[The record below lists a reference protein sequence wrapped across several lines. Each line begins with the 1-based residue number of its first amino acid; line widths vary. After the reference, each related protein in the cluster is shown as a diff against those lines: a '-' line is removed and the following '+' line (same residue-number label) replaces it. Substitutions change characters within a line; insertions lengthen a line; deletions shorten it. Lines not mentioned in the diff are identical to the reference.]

1 METTG
6 DNKTENQK
14 NGGTDLHSTSNSV
27 SDKQTKLN
35 IPAVVVRNENN
46 DIIEQMDEPSIDF
59 SQTIRRNLKS
69 KLIQRANSPVKEHK
83 DKLQD
88 TMSENSESGSEEG
101 LSDSSDTEREGPSE
115 LGKKGGKN
123 VNVDQTSKEE
133 QTGMVTELAKEK
145 GESVTTVKEGEDLQ
159 VSMVTDPGKK
169 EEESVGRVREDGK
182 VEAATETVL
191 KDKGGEKV
199 NKAVDSE
206 KEQADIMAETATEV
220 SKNIDTIK
228 KGEGLK
234 TTTVMKQRIM
244 RGEKIHTSKDNSEE
258 ENSVVS
264 VKCGEPVVEKDSD
277 AGEGKK
283 AELSDL
289 TGKDSRKPTVEERLE
304 IVANEKTHESEE
316 EKTVSEVECEKGK
329 EISSEQECLE
339 KDILNQ
345 STNAKKT
352 AVEEDD
358 NVQNDCAEENDKSN
372 KDKNSNEDKKK
383 SSDDVRF
390 TEIVPKECGKELTE
404 KASTNTVPE
413 DEADSSLDEKDF
425 SQFNLTKTTTVVC
438 SPPPPLMIPALGVA
452 VNPASIPA
460 VGQFPRGA
468 VDLNTV
474 AIQQFQQFNLQPTVS
489 SSSAPLAQVLISPA
503 VATAYS
509 PGVAQNR
516 FPTPNHSINIVH
528 RSQVQPSGHHLITGL
543 PVGIVPFVPSSN
555 VRTMIHSQ
563 VSGGLQPRIM
573 AQNIPVLPSSTQTP
587 TTVQT
592 TQRTFPSS
600 TAVTHQVS
608 PNHTSSISLVPV
620 ISTSSL
626 MQAGT
631 ITMQQLVN
639 SPIAAP
645 RLVSTSTIAP
655 HVILATQAQ
664 VRQTGSP
671 TITSK
676 QPPQTSIPPPQQSKP
691 DAAPVQQKADASTY
705 VDNDSIDISLVNKV
719 KMFYFQCDM
728 CTFVTKSAQNFR
740 RHYMLHLSYKPYA
753 CTNCGFSS
761 CNKYGFSSHLKNHQ
775 ACVGQKFV
783 YKKDIEAERQLER
796 NVNSCK
802 HYKWVSDEENDKS
815 SKELFGDQR
824 RFRFTSKKS
833 DTGNSALESRIS
845 GESIDES
852 PSDVQLGVVK
862 KTYSGKKKI
871 RDILGEMESNS
882 RKQTEHLSQ
891 LNNVEDSPKS
901 VSKNEKAS
909 NSGERVQVAESND
922 HVLMLNSGS
931 SVGAVPAK
939 DTSQEE
945 ETDSDDMSDVIDPLP
960 SMKIIPKTSGS
971 KGSEYKKP
979 GRRGRKKQNGTM
991 KTSNYLRKN
1000 FQKAKKIL
1008 RNTKMLKRRRKRVN
1022 KVQNYEIVD
1031 ESNILDLP
1039 RVRKFK
1045 TTFDPSPD
1053 LYKRRKREALEEEE
1067 FQKPPKLPVPSKPE
1081 AKESPLYYK
1090 CPYCGQS
1097 GDSAVGIK
1105 RHAFW
1110 VHNMCE
1116 YTCNLCMYMSMSKQE
1131 CLRHCYADHPGT
1143 SPCIK
1148 RSFCKTMEVE
1158 EVTDNRDEGEKDG
1171 EEEKEMDKER
1181 DEHEDSKSGNEEK
1194 ESSEES
1200 RPKVRYPIKG
1210 QQNVRCIQ
1218 CDMKLTHKGMQMHLL
1233 RMHKVFMYKCSYCKF
1248 VRRNIG
1254 EVTDHCTSEHG
1265 FKICKAVRVAYDL
1278 QKGHDLIEFLPK
1290 KKLKETKKS
1299 KYSRM
1304 LTFKKNFK
1312 LKRRPLSMK
1321 ANCPLCGF
1329 ASNYIGVQRH
1339 LSMRHKLKK
1348 LQCGRCGHVT
1358 YNKSDALRHSR
1369 NVHKEET
1376 PYVLRTFADIESVAA
1391 MSKEDLNKC
1400 GVVMFKQKE
1409 DQSSDTEDEEAN
1421 KDLDAKNDAKVPK
1434 AATPLEKETGNVSCP
1449 VCFSEKRT
1457 LRGVEL
1463 HMMHLHKIC
1472 NWLCGRCGFQST
1484 DKYVTLQHSVDLHK
1498 DEDPMIS
1505 RTLVNLDKYLAEK
1518 NMDLDYRLATTK
1530 HLDAKTDP
1538 YKPDFDEDEAVED
1551 IYNQKDQEEMSHDL
1565 NVDPE
1570 SRNSRKAFKR
1580 RSCSPKGPVIGSVAS
1595 AASEKVTIKK
1605 SVREFPRTSGGD
1617 SVDSDSTEDGFVVK
1631 KKRSKKISQIAR
1643 SSPSLGYTPSS
1654 FVVRPKDMNR
1664 LNQGFSCV
1672 YCNYAAP
1679 LRHQVRL
1686 HCYDKH
1692 TNHPACVMEFQVNGE
1707 ENFYR
1712 DDGTDDVLSDASDNS
1727 DGEAKKIQNEA
1738 VLKST
1743 VSETGKKSTT
1753 SCCDSDSLK
1762 EDDKMGLQ
1770 MKRSESIT
1778 SRDTDTDELHAS
1790 EIIDSGGKRFRRG
1803 RKRKNRFNNPLKT
1816 LVHKLN
1822 SSQINLED
1830 TFHGSLDEVDS
1841 FLNKFGVRT
1850 LNMDMLTQQQ
1860 FSDFI
1865 ERFGSCLQ
1873 PV

>member
-191 KDKGGEKV
+191 KDEGGEKV

-555 VRTMIHSQ
+555 VRTMIHPQ

-719 KMFYFQCDM
+719 KMFYFQCDK

-1376 PYVLRTFADIESVAA
+1376 PYVLRTFVDIESVAA

-1580 RSCSPKGPVIGSVAS
+1580 RSCSPKGPDIGSVAS

-1643 SSPSLGYTPSS
+1643 SSPSLG
-1654 FVVRPKDMNR
+1654 
-1664 LNQGFSCV
+1664 
-1672 YCNYAAP
+1672 
-1679 LRHQVRL
+1679 
-1686 HCYDKH
+1686 
-1692 TNHPACVMEFQVNGE
+1692 
-1707 ENFYR
+1707 
-1712 DDGTDDVLSDASDNS
+1712 
-1727 DGEAKKIQNEA
+1727 
-1738 VLKST
+1738 
-1743 VSETGKKSTT
+1743 
-1753 SCCDSDSLK
+1753 
-1762 EDDKMGLQ
+1762 
-1770 MKRSESIT
+1770 ES
-1778 SRDTDTDELHAS
+1778 
-1790 EIIDSGGKRFRRG
+1790 
-1803 RKRKNRFNNPLKT
+1803 
-1816 LVHKLN
+1816 
-1822 SSQINLED
+1822 
-1830 TFHGSLDEVDS
+1830 
-1841 FLNKFGVRT
+1841 
-1850 LNMDMLTQQQ
+1850 
-1860 FSDFI
+1860 
-1865 ERFGSCLQ
+1865 SCL
-1873 PV
+1873 

>member
-191 KDKGGEKV
+191 KDEGGEKV

-304 IVANEKTHESEE
+304 IVANEKTRESEE

-555 VRTMIHSQ
+555 VRTMIHPQ

-719 KMFYFQCDM
+719 KMFYFQCDK

-922 HVLMLNSGS
+922 HVLMLNSDS

-971 KGSEYKKP
+971 KGPEYKKP

-1580 RSCSPKGPVIGSVAS
+1580 RSCSPKGPDIGSVAS

>member
-191 KDKGGEKV
+191 KDEGGEKV

-555 VRTMIHSQ
+555 VRTMIHPQ

-719 KMFYFQCDM
+719 KMFYFQCDK

-922 HVLMLNSGS
+922 HVLMLNSDS

-971 KGSEYKKP
+971 KGPEYKKP

-1580 RSCSPKGPVIGSVAS
+1580 RSCSPKGPDIGSVAS

-1643 SSPSLGYTPSS
+1643 SSPSLG
-1654 FVVRPKDMNR
+1654 
-1664 LNQGFSCV
+1664 
-1672 YCNYAAP
+1672 
-1679 LRHQVRL
+1679 
-1686 HCYDKH
+1686 
-1692 TNHPACVMEFQVNGE
+1692 
-1707 ENFYR
+1707 
-1712 DDGTDDVLSDASDNS
+1712 
-1727 DGEAKKIQNEA
+1727 
-1738 VLKST
+1738 
-1743 VSETGKKSTT
+1743 
-1753 SCCDSDSLK
+1753 
-1762 EDDKMGLQ
+1762 
-1770 MKRSESIT
+1770 ES
-1778 SRDTDTDELHAS
+1778 
-1790 EIIDSGGKRFRRG
+1790 
-1803 RKRKNRFNNPLKT
+1803 
-1816 LVHKLN
+1816 
-1822 SSQINLED
+1822 
-1830 TFHGSLDEVDS
+1830 
-1841 FLNKFGVRT
+1841 
-1850 LNMDMLTQQQ
+1850 
-1860 FSDFI
+1860 
-1865 ERFGSCLQ
+1865 SCL
-1873 PV
+1873 

>member
-922 HVLMLNSGS
+922 HVLMLNSDS

-971 KGSEYKKP
+971 KGPEYKKP

-1580 RSCSPKGPVIGSVAS
+1580 RSCSPKGPDIGSVAS

>member
-123 VNVDQTSKEE
+123 VNVDQASKEE

-145 GESVTTVKEGEDLQ
+145 GDSVTTVKEGEDLQ

-191 KDKGGEKV
+191 KDEGGEKV

-234 TTTVMKQRIM
+234 TTTVMKPSIM

-372 KDKNSNEDKKK
+372 KDKNSNEDKRK

-555 VRTMIHSQ
+555 VRTMIHPQ

-719 KMFYFQCDM
+719 KMFYFQCDK

-891 LNNVEDSPKS
+891 LNNVEDSPKV

-971 KGSEYKKP
+971 KGPEYKKP

-1580 RSCSPKGPVIGSVAS
+1580 RSCSPKGPDIGSVAS

-1738 VLKST
+1738 VIKST
-1743 VSETGKKSTT
+1743 VNETGKKSTT

-1762 EDDKMGLQ
+1762 EDDRMGLQ

>member
-1580 RSCSPKGPVIGSVAS
+1580 RSCSPKGPDIGSVAS

>member
-123 VNVDQTSKEE
+123 VNVDQASKEE
-133 QTGMVTELAKEK
+133 QTGMVTELSKEK

-191 KDKGGEKV
+191 KDEGGEKV

-206 KEQADIMAETATEV
+206 KEQADIMAETVTEV

-372 KDKNSNEDKKK
+372 KDKNSNEDKRK

-474 AIQQFQQFNLQPTVS
+474 AIQQFQQFNIQPTVS

-555 VRTMIHSQ
+555 VRTMIHPQ

-719 KMFYFQCDM
+719 KMFYFQCDK

-891 LNNVEDSPKS
+891 LNDVEDSPKV

-971 KGSEYKKP
+971 KGPEYKKP

-1580 RSCSPKGPVIGSVAS
+1580 RSCSPKGPDIGSVAS

-1738 VLKST
+1738 VIKST
-1743 VSETGKKSTT
+1743 VNETGKKSTT

-1762 EDDKMGLQ
+1762 EDDRMGLQ

>member
-555 VRTMIHSQ
+555 VRTMIHPQ

-1580 RSCSPKGPVIGSVAS
+1580 RSCSPKGPDIGSVAS

>member
-27 SDKQTKLN
+27 SNKQTKLN

-191 KDKGGEKV
+191 KDEGGEKV

-555 VRTMIHSQ
+555 VRTMIHPQ

-719 KMFYFQCDM
+719 KMFYFQCDK

-971 KGSEYKKP
+971 KGPEYKKP

-1580 RSCSPKGPVIGSVAS
+1580 RSCSPKGPDIGSVAS

>member
-971 KGSEYKKP
+971 KGPEYKKP

-1580 RSCSPKGPVIGSVAS
+1580 RSCSPKGPDIGSVAS

>member
-123 VNVDQTSKEE
+123 VNVDQASKEE
-133 QTGMVTELAKEK
+133 QTGMVTELSKEK

-191 KDKGGEKV
+191 KDEGGEKV

-206 KEQADIMAETATEV
+206 KEQADIMAETVTEV

-372 KDKNSNEDKKK
+372 KDKNSNEDKRK

-474 AIQQFQQFNLQPTVS
+474 AIQQFQQFNIQPTVS

-555 VRTMIHSQ
+555 VRTMIHPQ

-719 KMFYFQCDM
+719 KMFYFQCDK

-891 LNNVEDSPKS
+891 LNDVEDSPKV

-971 KGSEYKKP
+971 KGPEYKKP

-1580 RSCSPKGPVIGSVAS
+1580 RSCSPKGPDIGSVAS

-1738 VLKST
+1738 VIKST
-1743 VSETGKKSTT
+1743 VNETGKKSTT

>member
-145 GESVTTVKEGEDLQ
+145 GDSVTTVKEGEDLQ

-191 KDKGGEKV
+191 KDEGGEKV

-329 EISSEQECLE
+329 EISSEKECLE

-352 AVEEDD
+352 AIEEDD

-372 KDKNSNEDKKK
+372 KDKNSNEDKRK

-555 VRTMIHSQ
+555 VRTMIHPQ

-600 TAVTHQVS
+600 TTVTHQVS

-719 KMFYFQCDM
+719 KMFYFQCDK

-891 LNNVEDSPKS
+891 LNNVEDSPKV

-971 KGSEYKKP
+971 KGPEYKKP

-1434 AATPLEKETGNVSCP
+1434 AAIPLEKETGNVSCP

-1580 RSCSPKGPVIGSVAS
+1580 RSCSPKGPDIGSVAS

-1738 VLKST
+1738 VIKST
-1743 VSETGKKSTT
+1743 VNETGKKSTT

-1762 EDDKMGLQ
+1762 EDDRMGLQ

>member
-123 VNVDQTSKEE
+123 VNVDQASKEE

-191 KDKGGEKV
+191 KDEGGEKV

-234 TTTVMKQRIM
+234 TTTVMKPSIM

-372 KDKNSNEDKKK
+372 KDKNSNEDKRK

-555 VRTMIHSQ
+555 VRTMIHPQ

-719 KMFYFQCDM
+719 KMFYFQCDK

-891 LNNVEDSPKS
+891 LNNVEDSPKV

-971 KGSEYKKP
+971 KGPEYKKP

-1580 RSCSPKGPVIGSVAS
+1580 RSCSPKGPDIGSVAS

-1738 VLKST
+1738 VIKST
-1743 VSETGKKSTT
+1743 VNETGKKSTT

-1762 EDDKMGLQ
+1762 EDDRMGLQ

>member
-123 VNVDQTSKEE
+123 VNVDQASKEE
-133 QTGMVTELAKEK
+133 QTGMVTELSKEK

-169 EEESVGRVREDGK
+169 KEESVGRVREDGK

-191 KDKGGEKV
+191 KDEGGEKV

-206 KEQADIMAETATEV
+206 KEQADIMAETVTEV

-372 KDKNSNEDKKK
+372 KDKNSNEDKRK

-474 AIQQFQQFNLQPTVS
+474 AIQQFQQFNIQPTVS

-555 VRTMIHSQ
+555 VRTMIHPQ

-719 KMFYFQCDM
+719 KMFYFQCDK

-891 LNNVEDSPKS
+891 LNNVEDSPKV

-971 KGSEYKKP
+971 KGPEYKKP

-1580 RSCSPKGPVIGSVAS
+1580 RSCSPKGPDIGSVAS

-1738 VLKST
+1738 VIKST
-1743 VSETGKKSTT
+1743 VNETGKKSTT

-1762 EDDKMGLQ
+1762 EDDRMGLQ